1 MASQLFSTFTEVGLV
16 DTRVN
21 AGTIQLPKTIDIPYR
36 QISLKDIYGNFQNK
50 SLTLTTQFP
59 DTFEDGTTTKVL
71 SNAFGF
77 TTLYAGLTNVWYM
90 TGGTTL
96 TSQTVSSLTVS
107 SISGNGSLLTNL
119 PSISSLSLQSTI
131 TGLGSA
137 GYVSTT
143 QLTSTVASL
152 VYGYQTAGFVSTAT
166 IVSTTQGLQYAY
178 QTSGF
183 VSSPNLIGLTS
194 TTALNTSLTSTVASL
209 VYGYQT
215 AGFVS
220 TATIVSTTSGL
231 QYAYQTAGFV
241 SSPNLLNH
249 VSTTFL
255 NTSLASTVQGLG
267 SAGYMSTATLASTVQ
282 GLGSA
287 NYISSTQFLSTTR
300 SYGTYFTTLS
310 ASFSSIYASNGY
322 ISSLRVDALQLGS
335 GDGWADFGPLRA
347 TSISTLQV
355 QTGALYTTSNFIGSV
370 STPYNAIQF
379 YGLFGQYNNTVLAE
393 VSTGVGT
400 QELLFFKGSSTSDRI
415 RLQTTGSIVFEP
427 GSSTRLWASSITS
440 NAVPAMVIDTNSNVG
455 IKTGTTAGI
464 ALDVAGFGRFQTVST
479 LNIQLSSINGLTFGG
494 PINSTVIGLGTTGY
508 ISSSQL
514 LSTTAGLAAASGITQ
529 ATLNSTVQGLGSATY
544 VSTTQLL
551 STTSGIYTYVTSFID
566 PTELTSTVV
575 GLGTTG
581 YVSTMGLLSTAS
593 GLASYITTFID
604 PVELA
609 STVTGLGSA
618 SFVSTLQLTL
628 NITSTVAGLGS
639 IGYLSTS
646 QLTSTVAS
654 VVYGYQT
661 AGFVST
667 ATIVSTTSGLQ
678 YAYQTAGF
686 VSTATIQSTTSG
698 LQYAY
703 QTAGFVSSPNLLNNV
718 STTFLN
724 TSLASTV
731 QGLGTAGYIS
741 TASLVS
747 TFSASGGLFAS
758 TVRGLGTTG
767 YISTAS
773 LTSTVAALGT
783 AVSLL
788 VPYSTLNTASYF
800 QLKTTNTQVYYGN
813 VGSNSQVYMGDILA
827 AYGDPT
833 TSTPLLLMEQLPIS
847 SAPITVNYTT
857 PASNSWTAPAG
868 VTSISLTMRGGGGGG
883 GGIFGGANGGLV
895 SGTLAVTPGVTY
907 TIVSAGGGTTYSR
920 TRYVAAAG
928 GFGGGGTGGDGSS
941 SGTTG
946 AGGGGGSYFSNGA
959 TLLVA
964 AGGGGGT
971 SESHSSSA
979 GAGGGTTG
987 GDGSAG
993 PGYGGTQS
1001 AGGAGFQ
1008 AGNGSY
1014 QQGGGNSGWNTG
1026 GGGGGYYGGGGG
1038 KGGGGG
1044 SSYVANLTG
1053 TVVNTQGGGAAGGA
1067 VGVSGAD
1074 GSVSFT
1080 YSVPLALPR
1089 PGNILEIRNYQAN
1102 KTIIDPFLN
1111 MGINVSSINSTFK
1124 LDVNGVIRAITLST
1138 QNIQLS
1144 SINGLT
1150 FGGPINSTVIGLGS
1164 SGYISSSQL
1173 LSTAVSYANTFTSLS
1188 ASFSSVTASNVFA
1201 STLIVNNLQIG
1212 TGLGWVNIGPIQTV
1226 ALSTTQLQT
1235 GALYATSNFIGSV
1248 STPYNAIQFYGLFGQ
1263 YNNTVL
1269 AEVSTGVGTQE
1280 LLFFKGSSTSDRIR
1294 LQTTGSIVFEPG
1306 SSARL
1311 WASSITSNVT
1321 PAMVIDTN
1329 SNVGIKTGTTVGI
1342 ALDVAGVGRFQT
1354 VSTLNIQ
1361 LSSINGLTFGGPI
1374 NSTVIG
1380 LGSSGY
1386 ISTATLTSTVIGL
1399 GTTGYISTATLTST
1413 VAGLLFT
1420 GSSIS
1425 LSTASLFTSS
1435 VQASSISV
1443 GNGAWL
1449 SNTGLYLSNAQAGGA
1464 VGQLITNAGFVKLVA
1479 ASGWS
1484 GGYTGFAITGGD
1496 LVNKIYMT
1504 AGPNAI
1510 GGQIAIGGT
1519 SPSPGSG
1526 ISLDVFGV
1534 GRFSSISTFQTVAS
1548 SIGIGI
1554 GQPLTPLDVAGMGRF
1569 QQLSTLLFNVSSI
1582 NGFIPWQP
1590 SYLQS
1595 TVQGLGTAGYISTAS
1610 LTSTIVGLGTTG
1622 YISTASLTST
1632 IIGLGTTGYISTA
1645 SLISTTTGLGTAS
1658 ALLVPYSSLNT
1669 ATYFQLKTSS
1679 TQLYYGTFGS
1689 TSQVYIGDINS
1700 KYGNATL
1707 STPTLLM
1714 EQFPIVIPAVAS
1726 TIGATGADVTYTVP
1740 AGVTSLDVVLN
1751 GAGGGGGS
1759 GSGTLSGGAGGY
1771 VSGRLA
1777 VTPGETLTIVVGTGG
1792 TRPTTYYAPG
1802 TGYGGGGS
1810 AGGIYGV
1817 GDSGGGGGRSAIRRG
1832 GVDIVTAGGG
1842 GGAEGSRFY
1851 AGGLGGGT
1859 TGGSGG
1865 GFQDGQ
1871 GLGGT
1876 QTAGGAGGQGG
1887 NSSSGSLGIG
1897 GDASSYGA
1905 GYKGAGGGGGG
1916 YYGGGSGNSSGSQP
1930 GSGGGGSSYVAL
1942 LTGTVV
1948 NTQGGGAAGG
1958 TTSLG
1963 SNGSVIITIPGY
1975 SQTTLGNIIE
1985 VRNYLQYKFIID
1997 PSLNVGVNVSSIN
2010 TNFKLDV
2017 NGAIRATSLS
2027 TQQIQAS
2034 SITGNSISTQN
2045 IQLSSIN
2052 GQGYGASLL
2061 VPYSTL
2067 NTATYFQVKT
2077 SSTQLYY
2084 GNVGS
2089 TAQVYMGDI
2098 LAAYGNATTTTP
2110 LLLMEQVSIS
2120 LGQVTQTF
2128 TYTGADQSFQVP
2140 AGVTSMNVILI
2151 GGGGGSAIGKGS
2163 GGTSGYVSG
2172 TLAVTPAQNLTIMV
2186 GQGGT
2191 SSSGSSSATYGG
2203 GGSSSNG
2210 GAGGGRSAIILS
2222 GSDLVTAGG
2231 GGGGNTGSANYYG
2244 GAGGGSSGGNGG
2256 ASAYAGQGATTT
2268 GTNSGSGGAGA
2279 LSGGVAGSQYQ
2290 GANGITGGG
2299 GGYYGG
2305 GSGVM
2310 GGGGGGSA
2318 YVTLLTGTVVNT
2330 AGGGVGASVNGSVT
2344 LIYTPSPVSR
2354 PGNILEIRN
2363 YQLNKTIIDPL
2374 LNMGINVTSI
2384 NSSFQ
2389 LDVNGA
2395 LRATTLS
2402 TQNIQL
2408 SSINGLTFGGP
2419 INSTVIGLG
2428 TAGYISTASLV
2439 STFSASGGLFAS
2451 TVRGLGTTGYISTA
2465 SLISTVAALGT
2476 ASGLLVPYSTLNT
2489 ATYFNIRNSTNQLFL
2504 GTNGPAS
2511 QVYIGDVKATYG
2523 DSVSSEPLV
2532 LIQQNIIQQLNIGSS
2547 NYSYLYNGQLQY
2559 FTPPAGVTSVS
2570 VVLNGGG
2577 GASAPS
2583 YTGGS
2588 GGYVSGTLPV
2598 TPLTQYTIVIGQG
2611 GIAGQNGSWG
2621 GGGMAG
2627 GASSGGGAGRSA
2639 ILLSGSDL
2647 VTAGGGGGA
2656 GAYSGNGG
2664 AGGGSTGASGG
2675 GTGAGGGGST
2685 SYYANG
2691 GANSG
2696 GNGGSPAGGSGYTSS
2711 SGGGGGGYYGGG
2723 GGGNNS
2729 GGGGGGS
2736 SYVANLTGTVVNTQG
2751 GGSSAGV
2758 DGSISISWNFPL
2770 LYRNANPL
2778 EIRGWQGNK
2787 VQIDSYL
2794 NMSLSV
2800 SSPTSSFR
2808 LDVNGIG
2815 RMGMPVSSITGT
2827 VATFGTT
2834 SYGIY
2839 YYISNSGFSNITLT
2853 SVTAFTGWFV
2863 TLRNNTTSYLSV
2875 AVTGQTNSTPA
2886 TPFTIAPSN
2895 ATTIAYDTNYNSG
2908 GTAGYAFF

>member
-107 SISGNGSLLTNL
+107 SISGSGALLTNL
-119 PSISSLSLQSTI
+119 PAISSLSLQSTI
-131 TGLGSA
+131 AGLGIA
-137 GYVSTT
+137 GYISTS

-152 VYGYQTAGFVSTAT
+152 TYGYQTAGFVSTAT
-166 IVSTTQGLQYAY
+166 IVSTTQ
-178 QTSGF
+178 
-183 VSSPNLIGLTS
+183 
-194 TTALNTSLTSTVASL
+194 
-209 VYGYQT
+209 
-215 AGFVS
+215 
-220 TATIVSTTSGL
+220 GL

-255 NTSLASTVQGLG
+255 NTSLTSTVAGLGQIYLSTAAAAISQANLNSTVQGLG
-267 SAGYMSTATLASTVQ
+267 SAT
-282 GLGSA
+282 
-287 NYISSTQFLSTTR
+287 YISSTQLLSTTR

-310 ASFSSIYASNGY
+310 ASFSTVYASSGY
-322 ISSLRVDALQLGS
+322 ISSLRVDALQLGA

-370 STPYNAIQF
+370 SSPFNAIQF
-379 YGLFGQYNNTVLAE
+379 YGLFGNYNNTVLAE

-400 QELLFFKGSSTSDRI
+400 QELLLFKGSSTSDRI

-427 GSSTRLWASSITS
+427 GSSARLWASSITS
-440 NAVPAMVIDTNSNVG
+440 NVVPAMVIDTNSNVG

-464 ALDVAGFGRFQTVST
+464 ALDVAGVGRFQTVST

-494 PINSTVIGLGTTGY
+494 PINSTVIGLG
-508 ISSSQL
+508 
-514 LSTTAGLAAASGITQ
+514 
-529 ATLNSTVQGLGSATY
+529 SATY
-544 VSTTQLL
+544 VSTTQLTSTVASLVYGYQAAGFLSTTTLTSTVAGLGQNYISTAQLL
-551 STTSGIYTYVTSFID
+551 STTSGLYTYVTSFVD

-581 YVSTMGLLSTAS
+581 YVSSMGLLSTAS

-639 IGYLSTS
+639 IGYVSTS

-661 AGFVST
+661 AGF
-667 ATIVSTTSGLQ
+667 I
-678 YAYQTAGF
+678 
-686 VSTATIQSTTSG
+686 STATIQSTTSG

-703 QTAGFVSSPNLLNNV
+703 QTAGFVSSPNLLNHV

-731 QGLGTAGYIS
+731 TSLQYAYQTAGFVS
-741 TASLVS
+741 SPNLLNLVS
-747 TFSASGGLFAS
+747 T
-758 TVRGLGTTG
+758 
-767 YISTAS
+767 TALNTS
-773 LTSTVAALGT
+773 LTSTVAGLGQIY
-783 AVSLL
+783 L
-788 VPYSTLNTASYF
+788 ST
-800 QLKTTNTQVYYGN
+800 
-813 VGSNSQVYMGDILA
+813 
-827 AYGDPT
+827 
-833 TSTPLLLMEQLPIS
+833 
-847 SAPITVNYTT
+847 
-857 PASNSWTAPAG
+857 
-868 VTSISLTMRGGGGGG
+868 
-883 GGIFGGANGGLV
+883 
-895 SGTLAVTPGVTY
+895 
-907 TIVSAGGGTTYSR
+907 
-920 TRYVAAAG
+920 AAAAI
-928 GFGGGGTGGDGSS
+928 S
-941 SGTTG
+941 
-946 AGGGGGSYFSNGA
+946 
-959 TLLVA
+959 
-964 AGGGGGT
+964 
-971 SESHSSSA
+971 
-979 GAGGGTTG
+979 
-987 GDGSAG
+987 
-993 PGYGGTQS
+993 Q
-1001 AGGAGFQ
+1001 
-1008 AGNGSY
+1008 
-1014 QQGGGNSGWNTG
+1014 
-1026 GGGGGYYGGGGG
+1026 
-1038 KGGGGG
+1038 
-1044 SSYVANLTG
+1044 ANL
-1053 TVVNTQGGGAAGGA
+1053 
-1067 VGVSGAD
+1067 
-1074 GSVSFT
+1074 
-1080 YSVPLALPR
+1080 
-1089 PGNILEIRNYQAN
+1089 
-1102 KTIIDPFLN
+1102 
-1111 MGINVSSINSTFK
+1111 
-1124 LDVNGVIRAITLST
+1124 
-1138 QNIQLS
+1138 
-1144 SINGLT
+1144 
-1150 FGGPINSTVIGLGS
+1150 NSTVQGLGS
-1164 SGYISSSQL
+1164 ATYISSTQL
-1173 LSTAVSYANTFTSLS
+1173 LSTTRSYANTFTSLS

-1212 TGLGWVNIGPIQTV
+1212 SGLGWVNIGPIQTV
-1226 ALSTTQLQT
+1226 ALSTTQVQT

-1248 STPYNAIQFYGLFGQ
+1248 STPYNAIQFYGLFGN

-1280 LLFFKGSSTSDRIR
+1280 LLLFKGSSTSDRIR

-1329 SNVGIKTGTTVGI
+1329 SNVGIKTGTTAGI

-1374 NSTVIG
+1374 N
-1380 LGSSGY
+1380 
-1386 ISTATLTSTVIGL
+1386 STVIGL

-1496 LVNKIYMT
+1496 LVNKIYMN

-1510 GGQIAIGGT
+1510 GGQIAIGG
-1519 SPSPGSG
+1519 SNPSPGSG
-1526 ISLDVFGV
+1526 SITLDVFGIA
-1534 GRFSSISTFQTVAS
+1534 RFSSISTFQTVAS

-1554 GQPLTPLDVAGMGRF
+1554 GKPLTPLDVAGMGRF

-1610 LTSTIVGLGTTG
+1610 LTSTV
-1622 YISTASLTST
+1622 A
-1632 IIGLGTTGYISTA
+1632 A
-1645 SLISTTTGLGTAS
+1645 LGTAS

-1669 ATYFQLKTSS
+1669 ATYFQLKTSSTQLYYGTVGSTAQVYMGDILAATGNTTVSTPLLLIEQLPIIIPPVTVNYTTPGTSSWTAPTGITSITLVMRGGGGGAGTYASGGNGGLVSGTLAVTPGVTYTIVSAGGGGGTNSGAGGTGGGGTGGNSGVPKGGGGGGGSYFSNGGTLLVAAGGGGGAGDNNFSAAGAGGGTTGGAGANAGGGGTQSAGGAALAGYGSNGSLQQGGNAITGNPGGGGGGGYYGGGAGVGGGGGSSFVTNLTGTVVNTQGGGAAGGFSAQTGDPGTNGSDGSVAITYTPSASFRPGNILEIQNYQLNEIMIDPLLNMGINVRSINSSFQLDVNGAARATSLSTQNIQLSSINGLTFGGPIFSTVIGLGSAGYTSTTSLTSTVRGLGSAGYISTASLTSTVVGLGTAGYISTASLTSTIVGLGTTGYISTASLKSTIIGLGTTGYISTASLTSTVAALGTAAALLVPYSSLNTATYFQLRTSS

-1714 EQFPIVIPAVAS
+1714 EQFPIVIPSVAS
-1726 TIGATGADVTYTVP
+1726 TIGVTYADVTYTVP
-1740 AGVTSLDVVLN
+1740 AGVTSINVELN

-1759 GSGTLSGGAGGY
+1759 GSGTLSGGAGGR
-1771 VSGRLA
+1771 VTGTLA
-1777 VTPGETLTIVVGTGG
+1777 VTPGETLTVVVGIGG
-1792 TRPTTYYAPG
+1792 TRPTSYYSVV

-1810 AGGIYGV
+1810 AGGISGV

-1842 GGAEGSRFY
+1842 GGAEGTRFY

-1876 QTAGGAGGQGG
+1876 QTAGGAGGQGA
-1887 NSSSGSLGIG
+1887 NSSAGSLGIG
-1897 GDASSYGA
+1897 GNASAYGA
-1905 GYKGAGGGGGG
+1905 GFKGAGGGGGG

-1930 GSGGGGSSYVAL
+1930 GGGGGGSSYVAL

-1958 TTSLG
+1958 TTSIG
-1963 SNGSVIITIPGY
+1963 SNGSVIISIPGY
-1975 SQTTLGNIIE
+1975 TQTTLGNIIE
-1985 VRNYLQYKFIID
+1985 VSNYLQYKFIID

-2034 SITGNSISTQN
+2034 SITGISI
-2045 IQLSSIN
+2045 
-2052 GQGYGASLL
+2052 
-2061 VPYSTL
+2061 
-2067 NTATYFQVKT
+2067 
-2077 SSTQLYY
+2077 
-2084 GNVGS
+2084 
-2089 TAQVYMGDI
+2089 
-2098 LAAYGNATTTTP
+2098 
-2110 LLLMEQVSIS
+2110 
-2120 LGQVTQTF
+2120 
-2128 TYTGADQSFQVP
+2128 
-2140 AGVTSMNVILI
+2140 
-2151 GGGGGSAIGKGS
+2151 
-2163 GGTSGYVSG
+2163 
-2172 TLAVTPAQNLTIMV
+2172 
-2186 GQGGT
+2186 
-2191 SSSGSSSATYGG
+2191 
-2203 GGSSSNG
+2203 
-2210 GAGGGRSAIILS
+2210 
-2222 GSDLVTAGG
+2222 
-2231 GGGGNTGSANYYG
+2231 
-2244 GAGGGSSGGNGG
+2244 
-2256 ASAYAGQGATTT
+2256 
-2268 GTNSGSGGAGA
+2268 
-2279 LSGGVAGSQYQ
+2279 
-2290 GANGITGGG
+2290 
-2299 GGYYGG
+2299 
-2305 GSGVM
+2305 
-2310 GGGGGGSA
+2310 
-2318 YVTLLTGTVVNT
+2318 
-2330 AGGGVGASVNGSVT
+2330 
-2344 LIYTPSPVSR
+2344 
-2354 PGNILEIRN
+2354 
-2363 YQLNKTIIDPL
+2363 
-2374 LNMGINVTSI
+2374 
-2384 NSSFQ
+2384 
-2389 LDVNGA
+2389 
-2395 LRATTLS
+2395 S

-2419 INSTVIGLG
+2419 IFSTVIGLGSAGYISTASLTSTVRGLGTAGYISTASLVSTFSASGGLFASTVQGLG

-2451 TVRGLGTTGYISTA
+2451 TVRGLGTAGYISTA
-2465 SLISTVAALGT
+2465 SLTSTVAALGT
-2476 ASGLLVPYSTLNT
+2476 ASALLVPYSTLNT
-2489 ATYFNIRNSTNQLFL
+2489 TTYFQIKNSTNQLLL

-2511 QVYIGDVKATYG
+2511 QIYIGDVGATYG
-2523 DSVSSEPLV
+2523 DSVSTYPTV
-2532 LIQQNIIQQLNIGSS
+2532 LIEQTIYQQLNIGSS
-2547 NYSYLYNGQLQY
+2547 NYAYASGSDQY

-2588 GGYVSGTLPV
+2588 GGYVSGTFPV

-2611 GIAGQNGSWG
+2611 GLTGTSGSWG
-2621 GGGMAG
+2621 GGGPAG

-2639 ILLSGSDL
+2639 IRLSGSDV

-2656 GAYSGNGG
+2656 GAYAGNGG
-2664 AGGGSTGASGG
+2664 AGGGTTGASGG
-2675 GTGAGGGGST
+2675 GTGGGGGGAQTSTPYPGNGGTNSGGGGS
-2685 SYYANG
+2685 SGSG
-2691 GANSG
+2691 GAAYG
-2696 GNGGSPAGGSGYTSS
+2696 SS
-2711 SGGGGGGYYGGG
+2711 SGGGGGGYFGGG
-2723 GGGNNS
+2723 GAGNQQ

-2751 GGSSAGV
+2751 GGASAGNN
-2758 DGSISISWNFPL
+2758 GSITISWNFPL
-2770 LYRNANPL
+2770 IYRNANPL

>member
-77 TTLYAGLTNVWYM
+77 TTLYAGPTNVWYM

-107 SISGNGSLLTNL
+107 SISGSGALLTNL
-119 PSISSLSLQSTI
+119 PAISSLSLQSTI
-131 TGLGSA
+131 AGLGIA
-137 GYVSTT
+137 GYVSTS

-152 VYGYQTAGFVSTAT
+152 TYGYQTAGFVSSPNLLNHVSTTGLNTSLTSTVASVVYGYQTAGFVSTAT
-166 IVSTTQGLQYAY
+166 IISTTQGLQYAY

-183 VSSPNLIGLTS
+183 VSSPNLLGLTS
-194 TTALNTSLTSTVASL
+194 TTALNTSLTSTVAGL
-209 VYGYQT
+209 GQIYL
-215 AGFVS
+215 S
-220 TATIVSTTSGL
+220 TAAAAIS
-231 QYAYQTAGFV
+231 QA
-241 SSPNLLNH
+241 NLN
-249 VSTTFL
+249 
-255 NTSLASTVQGLG
+255 STVQGLG
-267 SAGYMSTATLASTVQ
+267 SAT
-282 GLGSA
+282 
-287 NYISSTQFLSTTR
+287 YISSTQLLSTTR

-310 ASFSSIYASNGY
+310 ASFSSVYASNGY
-322 ISSLRVDALQLGS
+322 ISSLRVDALQLGA

-347 TSISTLQV
+347 TSLSTLQL
-355 QTGALYTTSNFIGSV
+355 QTGALYATSNFIGSV
-370 STPYNAIQF
+370 SSPFNAIQF
-379 YGLFGQYNNTVLAE
+379 FGLFGNYNNTVLAE

-400 QELLFFKGSSTSDRI
+400 QELLLFKGSSTSDRI

-427 GSSTRLWASSITS
+427 GSSARLWASPITS
-440 NAVPAMVIDTNSNVG
+440 NVTPAMVIDTNSNVG

-464 ALDVAGFGRFQTVST
+464 TLDVAGLGRFQTVST

-494 PINSTVIGLGTTGY
+494 PINSTVIGLG
-508 ISSSQL
+508 SS
-514 LSTTAGLAAASGITQ
+514 G
-529 ATLNSTVQGLGSATY
+529 Y
-544 VSTTQLL
+544 VSTTQLTSTVASITYGYQTAGFLSTTTLTSTVAGLGQNYISTAQLL
-551 STTSGIYTYVTSFID
+551 STTSGIYTFVNSFVD

-581 YVSTMGLLSTAS
+581 YVSSMGLLSTAS

-639 IGYLSTS
+639 IGYVSTT

-654 VVYGYQT
+654 LVYGYQTAGFVSTATIQSTTSGLQYAYQTSGFVSSPNLLNLVSTTGLNTSLTSTVASLVYGYQTAGFVSTATIQSTTSGLQYAYQTAGFVSSPNLLNHVSTTFLNTSLASTVASLQYAYQT

-667 ATIVSTTSGLQ
+667 ATIVSTTQGLQ

-703 QTAGFVSSPNLLNNV
+703 QTAGFVSSANLLNLV
-718 STTFLN
+718 STTALN
-724 TSLASTV
+724 TSLVSTV
-731 QGLGTAGYIS
+731 QGLG
-741 TASLVS
+741 
-747 TFSASGGLFAS
+747 SA
-758 TVRGLGTTG
+758 T
-767 YISTAS
+767 
-773 LTSTVAALGT
+773 
-783 AVSLL
+783 
-788 VPYSTLNTASYF
+788 
-800 QLKTTNTQVYYGN
+800 
-813 VGSNSQVYMGDILA
+813 
-827 AYGDPT
+827 
-833 TSTPLLLMEQLPIS
+833 
-847 SAPITVNYTT
+847 
-857 PASNSWTAPAG
+857 
-868 VTSISLTMRGGGGGG
+868 
-883 GGIFGGANGGLV
+883 
-895 SGTLAVTPGVTY
+895 
-907 TIVSAGGGTTYSR
+907 
-920 TRYVAAAG
+920 
-928 GFGGGGTGGDGSS
+928 
-941 SGTTG
+941 
-946 AGGGGGSYFSNGA
+946 
-959 TLLVA
+959 
-964 AGGGGGT
+964 
-971 SESHSSSA
+971 
-979 GAGGGTTG
+979 
-987 GDGSAG
+987 
-993 PGYGGTQS
+993 
-1001 AGGAGFQ
+1001 
-1008 AGNGSY
+1008 
-1014 QQGGGNSGWNTG
+1014 
-1026 GGGGGYYGGGGG
+1026 
-1038 KGGGGG
+1038 
-1044 SSYVANLTG
+1044 
-1053 TVVNTQGGGAAGGA
+1053 
-1067 VGVSGAD
+1067 
-1074 GSVSFT
+1074 
-1080 YSVPLALPR
+1080 
-1089 PGNILEIRNYQAN
+1089 
-1102 KTIIDPFLN
+1102 
-1111 MGINVSSINSTFK
+1111 
-1124 LDVNGVIRAITLST
+1124 
-1138 QNIQLS
+1138 
-1144 SINGLT
+1144 
-1150 FGGPINSTVIGLGS
+1150 
-1164 SGYISSSQL
+1164 YISSTQF
-1173 LSTAVSYANTFTSLS
+1173 LSTTRSYANAFTSLS

-1212 TGLGWVNIGPIQTV
+1212 TGLGWVNIGPLQTV
-1226 ALSTTQLQT
+1226 ALSTTQVQT

-1248 STPYNAIQFYGLFGQ
+1248 STPFNAIQFYGLFGN

-1280 LLFFKGSSTSDRIR
+1280 LLLFKGSSTSDRIR

-1321 PAMVIDTN
+1321 PAMIIDTN
-1329 SNVGIKTGTTVGI
+1329 SNVGIKTGTTAGI

-1374 NSTVIG
+1374 N
-1380 LGSSGY
+1380 
-1386 ISTATLTSTVIGL
+1386 STVIGL

-1496 LVNKIYMT
+1496 LVNKIYMN

-1510 GGQIAIGGT
+1510 GGQIAIGG
-1519 SPSPGSG
+1519 SNPSPGSG
-1526 ISLDVFGV
+1526 SITLDVFGIA
-1534 GRFSSISTFQTVAS
+1534 RFSSISTFQTVAS

-1645 SLISTTTGLGTAS
+1645 SLTSTVAALGTAA

-1669 ATYFQLKTSS
+1669 ATYFQLRTSS

-1714 EQFPIVIPAVAS
+1714 EQFPIVIPSVAS
-1726 TIGATGADVTYTVP
+1726 TIGVTYADVTYTVP
-1740 AGVTSLDVVLN
+1740 AGVTSINVELN

-1759 GSGTLSGGAGGY
+1759 GSGTLSGGAGGR
-1771 VSGRLA
+1771 VTGTLA
-1777 VTPGETLTIVVGTGG
+1777 VTPGETLTVVVGIGG
-1792 TRPTTYYAPG
+1792 TRPTSYYPVV

-1810 AGGIYGV
+1810 AGGISGV

-1842 GGAEGSRFY
+1842 GGAEGSRYY

-1865 GFQDGQ
+1865 GFQNGE

-1876 QTAGGAGGQGG
+1876 QTQGGAGGQGA
-1887 NSSSGSLGIG
+1887 NSSPGSLGIG
-1897 GDASSYGA
+1897 GNASAYGA
-1905 GYKGAGGGGGG
+1905 GFNGAGGGGGG

-1930 GSGGGGSSYVAL
+1930 GGGGGGSSYVAL

-1958 TTSLG
+1958 TTSIG
-1963 SNGSVIITIPGY
+1963 SNGSVIISIPGY
-1975 SQTTLGNIIE
+1975 TQTTLGNIIE

-2010 TNFKLDV
+2010 SNFKLDV

-2034 SITGNSISTQN
+2034 SITGISISTQN

-2052 GQGYGASLL
+2052 G
-2061 VPYSTL
+2061 
-2067 NTATYFQVKT
+2067 
-2077 SSTQLYY
+2077 
-2084 GNVGS
+2084 
-2089 TAQVYMGDI
+2089 
-2098 LAAYGNATTTTP
+2098 
-2110 LLLMEQVSIS
+2110 
-2120 LGQVTQTF
+2120 
-2128 TYTGADQSFQVP
+2128 
-2140 AGVTSMNVILI
+2140 LI
-2151 GGGGGSAIGKGS
+2151 
-2163 GGTSGYVSG
+2163 
-2172 TLAVTPAQNLTIMV
+2172 
-2186 GQGGT
+2186 
-2191 SSSGSSSATYGG
+2191 
-2203 GGSSSNG
+2203 
-2210 GAGGGRSAIILS
+2210 
-2222 GSDLVTAGG
+2222 
-2231 GGGGNTGSANYYG
+2231 
-2244 GAGGGSSGGNGG
+2244 
-2256 ASAYAGQGATTT
+2256 
-2268 GTNSGSGGAGA
+2268 
-2279 LSGGVAGSQYQ
+2279 
-2290 GANGITGGG
+2290 
-2299 GGYYGG
+2299 
-2305 GSGVM
+2305 
-2310 GGGGGGSA
+2310 
-2318 YVTLLTGTVVNT
+2318 
-2330 AGGGVGASVNGSVT
+2330 
-2344 LIYTPSPVSR
+2344 
-2354 PGNILEIRN
+2354 
-2363 YQLNKTIIDPL
+2363 
-2374 LNMGINVTSI
+2374 
-2384 NSSFQ
+2384 
-2389 LDVNGA
+2389 
-2395 LRATTLS
+2395 
-2402 TQNIQL
+2402 
-2408 SSINGLTFGGP
+2408 FGGP
-2419 INSTVIGLG
+2419 IFSTVIGLGSAGYISTASLTSTVRGLGTAGYISTASLVSTFSASGGLFASTVQGLG

-2451 TVRGLGTTGYISTA
+2451 TVRGLGTAGYISTA
-2465 SLISTVAALGT
+2465 SLTSTVAALGT
-2476 ASGLLVPYSTLNT
+2476 ASALLVPYSSLNT
-2489 ATYFNIRNSTNQLFL
+2489 TTYFQIKNSTNQLLL

-2511 QVYIGDVKATYG
+2511 QIYIGDVGAKYG
-2523 DSVSSEPLV
+2523 DSVNTYPTV
-2532 LIQQNIIQQLNIGSS
+2532 LIEQTIYQQLNIGSS
-2547 NYSYLYNGQLQY
+2547 NYAYASGSDQY
-2559 FTPPAGVTSVS
+2559 FTPPAGVTSVT
-2570 VVLNGGG
+2570 VVVIGGG

-2598 TPLTQYTIVIGQG
+2598 TPLTQYTITIGQG
-2611 GIAGQNGSWG
+2611 GLTGQNAAWG
-2621 GGGMAG
+2621 GGGAAG

-2639 ILLSGSDL
+2639 IILSGSDV

-2656 GAYSGNGG
+2656 GAYAGNGG
-2664 AGGGSTGASGG
+2664 AGGGTTGASGG
-2675 GTGAGGGGST
+2675 GTGGGGGGGQSQT
-2685 SYYANG
+2685 LYPGNG

-2696 GNGGSPAGGSGYTSS
+2696 GGGSGTQGGAGYGSS
-2711 SGGGGGGYYGGG
+2711 SGGGGGGYFGGG
-2723 GGGNNS
+2723 GAGNQQ

-2751 GGSSAGV
+2751 GGASAGNN
-2758 DGSISISWNFPL
+2758 GSIVISWNFPL
-2770 LYRNANPL
+2770 IYRNANPL

-2827 VATFGTT
+2827 VATFGTA

-2853 SVTAFTGWFV
+2853 SVTGFTGWFV

>member
-107 SISGNGSLLTNL
+107 SISGSGALLTNL
-119 PSISSLSLQSTI
+119 PAISSLSLQSTI
-131 TGLGSA
+131 AGLGIA
-137 GYVSTT
+137 GYISTS

-152 VYGYQTAGFVSTAT
+152 TYGYQTAGFVSTAT

-178 QTSGF
+178 QT
-183 VSSPNLIGLTS
+183 
-194 TTALNTSLTSTVASL
+194 
-209 VYGYQT
+209 
-215 AGFVS
+215 
-220 TATIVSTTSGL
+220 
-231 QYAYQTAGFV
+231 AGFV

-249 VSTTFL
+249 VSTSFL
-255 NTSLASTVQGLG
+255 NTSLTSTVAGLGQIYLSTAAAAISQANLNSTVQGLG
-267 SAGYMSTATLASTVQ
+267 SAT
-282 GLGSA
+282 
-287 NYISSTQFLSTTR
+287 YISSTQLLSTTR

-310 ASFSSIYASNGY
+310 ASFSTVYASSGY
-322 ISSLRVDALQLGS
+322 ISSLRVDALQLGA

-370 STPYNAIQF
+370 SSPFNAIQF
-379 YGLFGQYNNTVLAE
+379 YGLFGNYNNTVLAE

-400 QELLFFKGSSTSDRI
+400 QELLLFKGSSTSDRI

-427 GSSTRLWASSITS
+427 GSSARLWASSITS
-440 NAVPAMVIDTNSNVG
+440 NVVPAMVIDTNSNVG

-464 ALDVAGFGRFQTVST
+464 ALDVAGVGRFQTVST

-494 PINSTVIGLGTTGY
+494 PINSTVIGLGSATYVSTTQLTSTVASVVYGYQAAGFISTATIQSTTQGLQYAYQTAGFVSSPNLIGLTSTTALNTSLTSTVTSLVYGYQTAGFVSTATIVSTTQGLQYAYQTAGFVSSPNLLNHVSTTFLNTSLTSTVTSLQYAYQTAGFVSTATIVSTTQGLQYAYQTAGFVSSPNLLNNVSTTFLNTSLASTVQGLGNAGYISTASLVSTFSASGGLFASTVVGLGTTGYISTASLTSTVVGLGTTGY

-514 LSTTAGLAAASGITQ
+514 LSTVAGSALATQ
-529 ATLNSTVQGLGSATY
+529 ATLNSTVQGLGTASY
-544 VSTTQLL
+544 VSTAQLL
-551 STTSGIYTYVTSFID
+551 STTSGIYTYVTSFVD

-581 YVSTMGLLSTAS
+581 YVSSMGLLSTAS

-639 IGYLSTS
+639 IGYVSTT

-667 ATIVSTTSGLQ
+667 ATI
-678 YAYQTAGF
+678 
-686 VSTATIQSTTSG
+686 QSTTAG
-698 LQYAY
+698 IQYAY
-703 QTAGFVSSPNLLNNV
+703 QTAGFVSSPNLLNHV

-731 QGLGTAGYIS
+731 QGLGSATYIS
-741 TASLVS
+741 T
-747 TFSASGGLFAS
+747 TQ
-758 TVRGLGTTG
+758 
-767 YISTAS
+767 
-773 LTSTVAALGT
+773 LTSTVAGLGQIY
-783 AVSLL
+783 L
-788 VPYSTLNTASYF
+788 ST
-800 QLKTTNTQVYYGN
+800 
-813 VGSNSQVYMGDILA
+813 
-827 AYGDPT
+827 
-833 TSTPLLLMEQLPIS
+833 
-847 SAPITVNYTT
+847 
-857 PASNSWTAPAG
+857 
-868 VTSISLTMRGGGGGG
+868 
-883 GGIFGGANGGLV
+883 
-895 SGTLAVTPGVTY
+895 
-907 TIVSAGGGTTYSR
+907 
-920 TRYVAAAG
+920 AAA
-928 GFGGGGTGGDGSS
+928 
-941 SGTTG
+941 
-946 AGGGGGSYFSNGA
+946 AI
-959 TLLVA
+959 
-964 AGGGGGT
+964 
-971 SESHSSSA
+971 
-979 GAGGGTTG
+979 
-987 GDGSAG
+987 
-993 PGYGGTQS
+993 TQ
-1001 AGGAGFQ
+1001 
-1008 AGNGSY
+1008 
-1014 QQGGGNSGWNTG
+1014 
-1026 GGGGGYYGGGGG
+1026 
-1038 KGGGGG
+1038 
-1044 SSYVANLTG
+1044 ANL
-1053 TVVNTQGGGAAGGA
+1053 
-1067 VGVSGAD
+1067 
-1074 GSVSFT
+1074 
-1080 YSVPLALPR
+1080 
-1089 PGNILEIRNYQAN
+1089 
-1102 KTIIDPFLN
+1102 
-1111 MGINVSSINSTFK
+1111 
-1124 LDVNGVIRAITLST
+1124 
-1138 QNIQLS
+1138 
-1144 SINGLT
+1144 
-1150 FGGPINSTVIGLGS
+1150 NSTVQGLGS
-1164 SGYISSSQL
+1164 ATYISSTQL
-1173 LSTAVSYANTFTSLS
+1173 LSTTRSYANTFTSLS

-1226 ALSTTQLQT
+1226 ALSTTQVQT

-1248 STPYNAIQFYGLFGQ
+1248 SSPFNAIQFYGLFGN

-1280 LLFFKGSSTSDRIR
+1280 LLLFKGSSTSDRIR

-1329 SNVGIKTGTTVGI
+1329 SNVGIKTGTTAGI

-1380 LGSSGY
+1380 LGTTGY

-1496 LVNKIYMT
+1496 LVNKIYMN

-1510 GGQIAIGGT
+1510 GGQIAIGG
-1519 SPSPGSG
+1519 SNPSPGSG
-1526 ISLDVFGV
+1526 SITLDVFGIA
-1534 GRFSSISTFQTVAS
+1534 RFSSISTFQTVAS

-1645 SLISTTTGLGTAS
+1645 SLTSTVAALGTAA

-1714 EQFPIVIPAVAS
+1714 EQFPIVIPSVAS
-1726 TIGATGADVTYTVP
+1726 TIGVTYADVTYTVP
-1740 AGVTSLDVVLN
+1740 AGVTSINVELN

-1759 GSGTLSGGAGGY
+1759 GSGTLSGGAGGR
-1771 VSGRLA
+1771 VTGTLA
-1777 VTPGETLTIVVGTGG
+1777 VTPGETLTVVVGIGG
-1792 TRPTTYYAPG
+1792 TRPTSYYSVV

-1810 AGGIYGV
+1810 AGGISGV

-1876 QTAGGAGGQGG
+1876 QTAGGAGGQGA
-1887 NSSSGSLGIG
+1887 NSSPGSLGIG
-1897 GDASSYGA
+1897 GNASAYGA
-1905 GYKGAGGGGGG
+1905 GFNGAGGGGGG

-1930 GSGGGGSSYVAL
+1930 GGGGGGSSYVAL

-1948 NTQGGGAAGG
+1948 NSQGGGAAGG
-1958 TTSLG
+1958 TTSIG
-1963 SNGSVIITIPGY
+1963 SNGSVIISIPGY

-2052 GQGYGASLL
+2052 G
-2061 VPYSTL
+2061 
-2067 NTATYFQVKT
+2067 
-2077 SSTQLYY
+2077 
-2084 GNVGS
+2084 
-2089 TAQVYMGDI
+2089 
-2098 LAAYGNATTTTP
+2098 
-2110 LLLMEQVSIS
+2110 
-2120 LGQVTQTF
+2120 
-2128 TYTGADQSFQVP
+2128 
-2140 AGVTSMNVILI
+2140 
-2151 GGGGGSAIGKGS
+2151 
-2163 GGTSGYVSG
+2163 
-2172 TLAVTPAQNLTIMV
+2172 
-2186 GQGGT
+2186 
-2191 SSSGSSSATYGG
+2191 
-2203 GGSSSNG
+2203 
-2210 GAGGGRSAIILS
+2210 
-2222 GSDLVTAGG
+2222 
-2231 GGGGNTGSANYYG
+2231 
-2244 GAGGGSSGGNGG
+2244 
-2256 ASAYAGQGATTT
+2256 
-2268 GTNSGSGGAGA
+2268 
-2279 LSGGVAGSQYQ
+2279 
-2290 GANGITGGG
+2290 
-2299 GGYYGG
+2299 
-2305 GSGVM
+2305 
-2310 GGGGGGSA
+2310 
-2318 YVTLLTGTVVNT
+2318 
-2330 AGGGVGASVNGSVT
+2330 
-2344 LIYTPSPVSR
+2344 
-2354 PGNILEIRN
+2354 
-2363 YQLNKTIIDPL
+2363 
-2374 LNMGINVTSI
+2374 
-2384 NSSFQ
+2384 
-2389 LDVNGA
+2389 
-2395 LRATTLS
+2395 
-2402 TQNIQL
+2402 
-2408 SSINGLTFGGP
+2408 LTFGGP
-2419 INSTVIGLG
+2419 IFSTVIGLGSAGYISTASLTSTVRGLGTAGYISTASLVSTFSASGGLFASTIIGLG

-2451 TVRGLGTTGYISTA
+2451 TVRGLGTAGYISTA
-2465 SLISTVAALGT
+2465 SLTSTVAALGT
-2476 ASGLLVPYSTLNT
+2476 ASALLVPYSTLNT
-2489 ATYFNIRNSTNQLFL
+2489 TTYFQIKNSTNQLLL

-2511 QVYIGDVKATYG
+2511 QIYIGDVGATYG
-2523 DSVSSEPLV
+2523 DSVSTYPTV
-2532 LIQQNIIQQLNIGSS
+2532 LIEQTIYQQLNIGSS
-2547 NYSYLYNGQLQY
+2547 NYAYASGSDQY

-2588 GGYVSGTLPV
+2588 GGYVSGTFPV

-2611 GIAGQNGSWG
+2611 GLTGTNGSWG
-2621 GGGMAG
+2621 GGGPAG

-2639 ILLSGSDL
+2639 IRLSGSDV

-2656 GAYSGNGG
+2656 GAYAGNGG
-2664 AGGGSTGASGG
+2664 AGGGTTGASGG
-2675 GTGAGGGGST
+2675 GTGGGGGGAQTSTPYPGNGGTNSGGGGS
-2685 SYYANG
+2685 SGSG
-2691 GANSG
+2691 GAAYG
-2696 GNGGSPAGGSGYTSS
+2696 SS
-2711 SGGGGGGYYGGG
+2711 SGGGGGGYFGGG
-2723 GGGNNS
+2723 GAGNQQ

-2751 GGSSAGV
+2751 GGASAGNN
-2758 DGSISISWNFPL
+2758 GSITISWNFPL
-2770 LYRNANPL
+2770 IYRNANPL

>member
-107 SISGNGSLLTNL
+107 SISGSGALLTNL
-119 PSISSLSLQSTI
+119 PAISSLSLQSTI
-131 TGLGSA
+131 AGLGIA
-137 GYVSTT
+137 GYISTS

-152 VYGYQTAGFVSTAT
+152 TYGYQTAGFVSTAT
-166 IVSTTQGLQYAY
+166 IVSTTQ
-178 QTSGF
+178 
-183 VSSPNLIGLTS
+183 
-194 TTALNTSLTSTVASL
+194 
-209 VYGYQT
+209 
-215 AGFVS
+215 
-220 TATIVSTTSGL
+220 GL

-255 NTSLASTVQGLG
+255 NTSLTSTVAGLGQIYLSTAAAAITQANLNSTVQGLG
-267 SAGYMSTATLASTVQ
+267 SAT
-282 GLGSA
+282 
-287 NYISSTQFLSTTR
+287 YISSTQLLSTTR

-310 ASFSSIYASNGY
+310 ASFSTVYASSGY
-322 ISSLRVDALQLGS
+322 ISSLRVDALQLGA

-370 STPYNAIQF
+370 SSPFNAIQF
-379 YGLFGQYNNTVLAE
+379 YGLFGNYNNTVLAE

-400 QELLFFKGSSTSDRI
+400 QELLLFKGSSTSDRI

-427 GSSTRLWASSITS
+427 GSSARLWASSITS
-440 NAVPAMVIDTNSNVG
+440 NVVPAMVIDTNSNVG

-494 PINSTVIGLGTTGY
+494 PINSTVIGLGSATYVSTTQLTSTVASLVYGYQAAGFISTATIVSTTSGLQYAYQTAGFVSSPNLLNNVSTTFLNTSLASTVQGLGNAGYISTASLVSTFSASGGLFASTVRGLGTAGYISTASLTSTVVGLGTTGYISTASLRSTIIGLGTAGYISTASLTSTVAALGTAASLLIPYSTLNTATYFQVKTSSTQLYYGKVGSTAQVYIGDLLSAYGNTVNTNPLLLIEQELPPPIATVVSFAYTGADQTWTVPSGVTSLNVSLTGAGSGGRGGFVSGTYAVTPGQSLTMVVGQAGTISNGGAGAAASYGGGGRGMTYADSGAGMTAIKIGSTLTVVAGGGGGTGYGPSTGGAGGGLIGADGAIFMPYGDPVRTSVKGLGGTQSAGGAGGTGNYNGVAGSAGVGGAGGSRGGSPERGYSGAGGGGYYGGGGGANMSGGDDACGGGGGGSSYVANLTGTVVNTQGGGAATYTNGSLSVAYTSAPIRPANILEIRNYNINKTIIDPFLNMGINVTSINSSFQLDVNGALRATTLSTQNIQLSSINGLTFGGPINSTVIGLGSSGY

-514 LSTTAGLAAASGITQ
+514 LSTVAGSALATQ
-529 ATLNSTVQGLGSATY
+529 ATLNSTVQGLGTASY
-544 VSTTQLL
+544 VSTAQLL
-551 STTSGIYTYVTSFID
+551 STTSGIYTYVTSFVD

-581 YVSTMGLLSTAS
+581 YVSSMGLLSTAS

-639 IGYLSTS
+639 IGYVSTT

-667 ATIVSTTSGLQ
+667 ATIQSTTAGIQ

-686 VSTATIQSTTSG
+686 VSSPNLLNHVSTTFLNTSLASTVTS

-703 QTAGFVSSPNLLNNV
+703 QTAGFVSSPNLLNLV
-718 STTFLN
+718 STTALN
-724 TSLASTV
+724 TSLTSTVAGLGQIYLSTAAAAISQANLNSTV
-731 QGLGTAGYIS
+731 QGLG
-741 TASLVS
+741 
-747 TFSASGGLFAS
+747 SA
-758 TVRGLGTTG
+758 T
-767 YISTAS
+767 
-773 LTSTVAALGT
+773 
-783 AVSLL
+783 
-788 VPYSTLNTASYF
+788 
-800 QLKTTNTQVYYGN
+800 
-813 VGSNSQVYMGDILA
+813 
-827 AYGDPT
+827 
-833 TSTPLLLMEQLPIS
+833 
-847 SAPITVNYTT
+847 
-857 PASNSWTAPAG
+857 
-868 VTSISLTMRGGGGGG
+868 
-883 GGIFGGANGGLV
+883 
-895 SGTLAVTPGVTY
+895 
-907 TIVSAGGGTTYSR
+907 
-920 TRYVAAAG
+920 
-928 GFGGGGTGGDGSS
+928 
-941 SGTTG
+941 
-946 AGGGGGSYFSNGA
+946 
-959 TLLVA
+959 
-964 AGGGGGT
+964 
-971 SESHSSSA
+971 
-979 GAGGGTTG
+979 
-987 GDGSAG
+987 
-993 PGYGGTQS
+993 
-1001 AGGAGFQ
+1001 
-1008 AGNGSY
+1008 
-1014 QQGGGNSGWNTG
+1014 
-1026 GGGGGYYGGGGG
+1026 
-1038 KGGGGG
+1038 
-1044 SSYVANLTG
+1044 
-1053 TVVNTQGGGAAGGA
+1053 
-1067 VGVSGAD
+1067 
-1074 GSVSFT
+1074 
-1080 YSVPLALPR
+1080 
-1089 PGNILEIRNYQAN
+1089 
-1102 KTIIDPFLN
+1102 
-1111 MGINVSSINSTFK
+1111 
-1124 LDVNGVIRAITLST
+1124 
-1138 QNIQLS
+1138 
-1144 SINGLT
+1144 
-1150 FGGPINSTVIGLGS
+1150 
-1164 SGYISSSQL
+1164 YISSTQL
-1173 LSTAVSYANTFTSLS
+1173 LSTTRSYANTFTSLS

-1226 ALSTTQLQT
+1226 ALSTTQVQT

-1248 STPYNAIQFYGLFGQ
+1248 SSPFNAIQFYGLFGN

-1280 LLFFKGSSTSDRIR
+1280 LLLFKGSSTSDRIR

-1321 PAMVIDTN
+1321 PAMVIDTS
-1329 SNVGIKTGTTVGI
+1329 SNVGIGTASPTYKLDVVGTTRSQIVVAQPSGTTSATSVSPLAVTNGNAYLSFSPQIEFQYNSGGFKHFMGSRHIDSAAGNFGNAIDFWLYSSAAGGSNASTTPGTGNINTLSVTAAGVGI
-1342 ALDVAGVGRFQT
+1342 FNNSPIFALDVASTVRFQG

-1374 NSTVIG
+1374 N
-1380 LGSSGY
+1380 
-1386 ISTATLTSTVIGL
+1386 STVIGL

-1496 LVNKIYMT
+1496 LVNKIYMN

-1510 GGQIAIGGT
+1510 GGQIAIGG
-1519 SPSPGSG
+1519 SNPSPGSG
-1526 ISLDVFGV
+1526 SITLDVFGIA
-1534 GRFSSISTFQTVAS
+1534 RFSSISTFQTVAS

-1610 LTSTIVGLGTTG
+1610 LTSTV
-1622 YISTASLTST
+1622 A
-1632 IIGLGTTGYISTA
+1632 A
-1645 SLISTTTGLGTAS
+1645 LGTAS

-1679 TQLYYGTFGS
+1679 TQLYYGTVGS
-1689 TSQVYIGDINS
+1689 TAQVYIGDINS

-1714 EQFPIVIPAVAS
+1714 EQFPIVIPSVAS
-1726 TIGATGADVTYTVP
+1726 TIGVTYADVTYTVP
-1740 AGVTSLDVVLN
+1740 AGVTSINVELN

-1759 GSGTLSGGAGGY
+1759 GSGTLSGGAGGR
-1771 VSGRLA
+1771 VTGTLA
-1777 VTPGETLTIVVGTGG
+1777 VTPGETLTVVVGIGG
-1792 TRPTTYYAPG
+1792 TRPTSYYSVV

-1810 AGGIYGV
+1810 AGGISGV

-1876 QTAGGAGGQGG
+1876 QTAGGAGGQGA
-1887 NSSSGSLGIG
+1887 NSSPGSLGIG
-1897 GDASSYGA
+1897 GNASAYGA
-1905 GYKGAGGGGGG
+1905 GFNGAGGGGGG

-1930 GSGGGGSSYVAL
+1930 GGGGGGSSYVAL

-1958 TTSLG
+1958 TTSIG
-1963 SNGSVIITIPGY
+1963 SNGSVIISIPGY
-1975 SQTTLGNIIE
+1975 TQTTLGNIIE

-2034 SITGNSISTQN
+2034 SITGISI
-2045 IQLSSIN
+2045 
-2052 GQGYGASLL
+2052 
-2061 VPYSTL
+2061 
-2067 NTATYFQVKT
+2067 
-2077 SSTQLYY
+2077 
-2084 GNVGS
+2084 
-2089 TAQVYMGDI
+2089 
-2098 LAAYGNATTTTP
+2098 
-2110 LLLMEQVSIS
+2110 
-2120 LGQVTQTF
+2120 
-2128 TYTGADQSFQVP
+2128 
-2140 AGVTSMNVILI
+2140 
-2151 GGGGGSAIGKGS
+2151 
-2163 GGTSGYVSG
+2163 
-2172 TLAVTPAQNLTIMV
+2172 
-2186 GQGGT
+2186 
-2191 SSSGSSSATYGG
+2191 
-2203 GGSSSNG
+2203 
-2210 GAGGGRSAIILS
+2210 
-2222 GSDLVTAGG
+2222 
-2231 GGGGNTGSANYYG
+2231 
-2244 GAGGGSSGGNGG
+2244 
-2256 ASAYAGQGATTT
+2256 
-2268 GTNSGSGGAGA
+2268 
-2279 LSGGVAGSQYQ
+2279 
-2290 GANGITGGG
+2290 
-2299 GGYYGG
+2299 
-2305 GSGVM
+2305 
-2310 GGGGGGSA
+2310 
-2318 YVTLLTGTVVNT
+2318 
-2330 AGGGVGASVNGSVT
+2330 
-2344 LIYTPSPVSR
+2344 
-2354 PGNILEIRN
+2354 
-2363 YQLNKTIIDPL
+2363 
-2374 LNMGINVTSI
+2374 
-2384 NSSFQ
+2384 
-2389 LDVNGA
+2389 
-2395 LRATTLS
+2395 S

-2419 INSTVIGLG
+2419 IFSTVIGLGSAGYISTASLTSTVRGLGTAGYISTASLVSTFSASGGLFASTIIGLG

-2451 TVRGLGTTGYISTA
+2451 TVRGLGTAGYISTT
-2465 SLISTVAALGT
+2465 SLTSTVAALGT
-2476 ASGLLVPYSTLNT
+2476 ASALLVPYSTLNT
-2489 ATYFNIRNSTNQLFL
+2489 TTYFQIKNSTNQLLL

-2511 QVYIGDVKATYG
+2511 QIYIGDVGATYG
-2523 DSVSSEPLV
+2523 DSVSTYPTV
-2532 LIQQNIIQQLNIGSS
+2532 LIEQTIYQQLNIGSS
-2547 NYSYLYNGQLQY
+2547 NYAYASGSDQY

-2588 GGYVSGTLPV
+2588 GGYVSGTFPV

-2611 GIAGQNGSWG
+2611 GLTGTSGSWG
-2621 GGGMAG
+2621 GGGPAG
-2627 GASSGGGAGRSA
+2627 GASSGGGGGRSA
-2639 ILLSGSDL
+2639 IILSGSDV

-2656 GAYSGNGG
+2656 GAYAGNGG
-2664 AGGGSTGASGG
+2664 AGGGTTGASGG
-2675 GTGAGGGGST
+2675 GTGGGGGGAQTFTPYPGNGGTNSGGGGS
-2685 SYYANG
+2685 SGSG
-2691 GANSG
+2691 GAAFG
-2696 GNGGSPAGGSGYTSS
+2696 SS
-2711 SGGGGGGYYGGG
+2711 SGGGGGGYFGGG
-2723 GGGNNS
+2723 GAGNQQ

-2751 GGSSAGV
+2751 GGASAGNN
-2758 DGSISISWNFPL
+2758 GSINISWNFPL
-2770 LYRNANPL
+2770 IYRNANPL

-2827 VATFGTT
+2827 VATFGTA